1 MLCTIYKS
9 LLKADTYLYIEKR
22 DDFSKVPPPL
32 LETFGRPQF
41 VTLLNLD
48 KRAKLALADK
58 EKVVNQLKTNGFY
71 LQIPPP
77 VENLLDLHLEALEKK
92 AAKDNE

>member
-9 LLKADTYLYIEKR
+9 LLKANTYLYIEIR

-58 EKVVNQLKTNGFY
+58 QKVINQLQTNGFY

-77 VENLLDLHLEALEKK
+77 VENLLDQHLEALEKK
-92 AAKDNE
+92 VAKDNE